1 MRRIKHKEASILF
14 LIDATKCNKDNLRS
28 IFLEVEDTAFDF
40 YATKRSY
47 HFSYSSICYTDE
59 GQPLIR
65 DFNDDIEEFSNYLD
79 EKIDFINNLPGE
91 PITTP
96 IDYSNLLMTC
106 YTNLREREGKK
117 IIVWIAS
124 RPALGERFC
133 GEVGHHKEEEK
144 FVHILQDFFKDVDFF
159 CLYLNEGAQKMFD
172 EMQSIHQDNSNNQ
185 FVIYDFGKRRWLDT
199 NFITDLLNE

>member
-1 MRRIKHKEASILF
+1 MRRIKRKEANILF
-14 LIDATKCNKDNLRS
+14 LIDATKCNIDNLSS
-28 IFLEVEDTAFDF
+28 IFWEVVDTAYDF
-40 YATKRSY
+40 YASERSY

-106 YTNLREREGKK
+106 YTNLHKRKGQKMM
-117 IIVWIAS
+117 VWIAS

-144 FVHILQDFFKDVDFF
+144 LVHILQEFFKDVDFL
-159 CLYLNEGAQKMFD
+159 CLYLNKRAQKMFD

-185 FVIYDFGKRRWLDT
+185 FNINDFGKRRK
-199 NFITDLLNE
+199 NRFS